1 MPSSTSLDDEYAR
14 LVEPFRGELHAH
26 CYRMLGSSDDAEEAL
41 QEALLRAWRGLPK
54 FEGRSSLRSW
64 LYRISTNACLDSI
77 QRRKPVV
84 PLDYEPRAD
93 DPHDLPSVP
102 VSEAPSPA
110 AEYERRDTVERA
122 FLVALARLHPLP
134 RAVFVMRTAL
144 GFSARE
150 TAAALDTTVAS
161 VNSALQR
168 ARKAL
173 EEPPADNESGLDAL
187 ADKSA
192 RATVERC
199 TGAMRRG
206 DVATVVRLLADE
218 V

>member
-1 MPSSTSLDDEYAR
+1 MPAITSLDDEYAR

-54 FEGRSSLRSW
+54 FEGRSSVRSW

-84 PLDYEPRAD
+84 PLDYEPAA
-93 DPHDLPSVP
+93 DPHDVP
-102 VSEAPSPA
+102 LVAVSEAPSPE
-110 AEYERRDTVERA
+110 AEYEQRDAVERA
-122 FLVALARLHPLP
+122 FITALERLHPLP
-134 RAVFVMRTAL
+134 RAVLVMRTAL

-173 EEPPADNESGLDAL
+173 DEPPAEDGPGLEGL
-187 ADKSA
+187 ADCA
-192 RATVERC
+192 TRAMVERYAE
-199 TGAMRRG
+199 AMRRG
-206 DVATVVRLLADE
+206 DVGTVVRLLADE

>member
-1 MPSSTSLDDEYAR
+1 MPATTSLNDDYAR

-41 QEALLRAWRGLPK
+41 QEALLRAWRGLER

-64 LYRISTNACLDSI
+64 LYRISTNACLDAI

-84 PLDYEPRAD
+84 PLDYEPGA
-93 DPHDLPSVP
+93 DPHDLPLVP
-102 VSEAPSPA
+102 ASEVPSPET
-110 AEYERRDTVERA
+110 EYEQRDAVERA
-122 FLVALARLHPLP
+122 FLVALERLHPLP

-150 TAAALDTTVAS
+150 TAAALDTTVAA

-173 EEPPADNESGLDAL
+173 EEPPADNGPGPDAL
-187 ADKSA
+187 PDGHT
-192 RATVERC
+192 RAMVERC
-199 TGAMRRG
+199 TEALGCG
-206 DVATVVRLLADE
+206 DITTVVRLLADE

>member
-1 MPSSTSLDDEYAR
+1 MPATNSLDDEYTR

-64 LYRISTNACLDSI
+64 LYRISTNACLDAI

-84 PLDYEPRAD
+84 PIDYEQGA
-93 DPHDLPSVP
+93 DPHAVP
-102 VSEAPSPA
+102 LIPGSEARSP
-110 AEYERRDTVERA
+110 EVEHEQRDTVERA
-122 FLVALARLHPLP
+122 FVVALERLHPLP

-150 TAAALDTTVAS
+150 TAAALDTTVAA

-168 ARKAL
+168 ARKTL
-173 EEPPADNESGLDAL
+173 EEVPSDDGPGLDAL
-187 ADKSA
+187 ADTSA
-192 RATVERC
+192 RALVERC
-199 TGAMRRG
+199 AGALRG
-206 DVATVVRLLADE
+206 GDAATVVRLLADE